1 MTFEELLDQAVA
13 MLQHQGRVAYRALKR
28 QFDLDDTTFD
38 DLKEALLYAH
48 PEVLDDVGRGL
59 IWPHEGA
66 APPAPRSVLP
76 QGPPRPATRPGELA
90 PSDAERRQ
98 LTVLFCDLADST
110 RLSSQLDPEDLR
122 EVVLAYQ
129 ATCVEIIQRFDG
141 YIAQYLGDGLLVYFG
156 YPQAHEDDAQR
167 AIRAGLGIL
176 DAMGALN
183 TGLERAKGMR
193 LAVRIGIHTGPV
205 VVGTMGSGGRH
216 EQLALGETPNL
227 AARLQS
233 LAAPD
238 TVAISDTTYQL
249 VQGFFACE
257 DLGTPPLKGVATPFR
272 VYGVRGERTVESR
285 FEAGRAS
292 GLTPLI
298 GRDEELGLVLRRWAQ
313 AKAGDGQVVLLTGEP
328 GIGKSRLLEAVREQV
343 AAEPHV
349 QLLYQCSPYA
359 THTAF
364 SPITAQLERVAHFAP
379 GDPPAHKLD
388 KLEALLA
395 QSTLR
400 VAEVSPLLA
409 ALLSLPTGDR
419 YPPLTLSPQRQKAQ
433 TIAALIDLVAGLSRR
448 QPVLCLVE
456 DAHWCDP
463 TTLEVLERLVHRV
476 PELRALVLLT
486 SRPEFTVPWTA
497 AHTTALTLTRLDRTQ
512 VAAMVEELT
521 AGKALPREVLAQ
533 ILDKTDGVPLFV
545 EELTKTVLESGLLR
559 EGDGRYVLTGPL
571 PPLAIPA
578 TVQDSLMARLDR
590 LAPVKE
596 VAQLGAVL
604 GREFAYAVLAAVSPR
619 REPALS
625 EALEQLVGAGL
636 LFRRGQPPEA
646 HYRFKHA
653 LVQDA
658 AYASL
663 LKSTRQQVH
672 THIATV
678 LEARFPAIVET
689 EPEMLARHYTE
700 AGLPAQ
706 AIPYWQRAGERAME
720 RSAHREAVGS
730 LEQALRSLAQLP
742 ETRATREQAIDLRLA
757 LRSALIPLGDF
768 GRILAYLREA
778 EALAVALDD
787 PRRLGRVSGFL
798 ARQFCFMGAYD
809 QAIAA
814 GQRALTLIRASGD
827 RVLEALANQFPGIAH
842 HAQGDYRRAID
853 AFGQTV
859 MVLKGTQRHE
869 RFGQV
874 NLPAVFSRA
883 WLAWCHAELGTFA
896 EGRTL
901 GEEGL
906 RIAEAVN
913 HPHSLMRASWGIGL
927 LALRQGDLPRAL
939 LLLERAMG
947 LCQDADLPGLFLEM
961 AAALGAAYTLAG
973 RVADTV
979 PLLTQAIEQAIA
991 TEMVGTQA
999 LCRLSLGEA
1008 QMLAGHLEEAHALA
1022 VQALTLARAHQ
1033 ERGNEA
1039 YALRLLGQIAAQ
1051 LHPPEV
1057 ELAEA
1062 SYQQALTLA
1071 DALGMCPLVAHCHL
1085 DLGNLYLTMGQREQ
1099 ARAELSTAIDL
1110 YRSMEMTFWLPQAEA
1125 ALAEVEGC

>member
-1 MTFEELLDQAVA
+1 M
-13 MLQHQGRVAYRALKR
+13 
-28 QFDLDDTTFD
+28 
-38 DLKEALLYAH
+38 
-48 PEVLDDVGRGL
+48 
-59 IWPHEGA
+59 
-66 APPAPRSVLP
+66 
-76 QGPPRPATRPGELA
+76 
-90 PSDAERRQ
+90 
-98 LTVLFCDLADST
+98 
-110 RLSSQLDPEDLR
+110 
-122 EVVLAYQ
+122 
-129 ATCVEIIQRFDG
+129 
-141 YIAQYLGDGLLVYFG
+141 
-156 YPQAHEDDAQR
+156 
-167 AIRAGLGIL
+167 
-176 DAMGALN
+176 
-183 TGLERAKGMR
+183 
-193 LAVRIGIHTGPV
+193 
-205 VVGTMGSGGRH
+205 
-216 EQLALGETPNL
+216 
-227 AARLQS
+227 
-233 LAAPD
+233 
-238 TVAISDTTYQL
+238 
-249 VQGFFACE
+249 
-257 DLGTPPLKGVATPFR
+257 
-272 VYGVRGERTVESR
+272 
-285 FEAGRAS
+285 
-292 GLTPLI
+292 
-298 GRDEELGLVLRRWAQ
+298 
-313 AKAGDGQVVLLTGEP
+313 VLLTGEP

-349 QLLYQCSPYA
+349 QLLYQGSPYA

-379 GDPPAHKLD
+379 GDPPAQKLD

-497 AHTTALTLTRLDRTQ
+497 AHTTALTLTRLDRAQ

-625 EALEQLVGAGL
+625 EALEQ
-636 LFRRGQPPEA
+636 
-646 HYRFKHA
+646 
-653 LVQDA
+653 
-658 AYASL
+658 
-663 LKSTRQQVH
+663 
-672 THIATV
+672 
-678 LEARFPAIVET
+678 
-689 EPEMLARHYTE
+689 
-700 AGLPAQ
+700 
-706 AIPYWQRAGERAME
+706 
-720 RSAHREAVGS
+720 
-730 LEQALRSLAQLP
+730 ALRSLAQLP

-814 GQRALTLIRASGD
+814 GQRAVTLVRASGD

-859 MVLKGTQRHE
+859 MVLEGTQRHE

-1099 ARAELSTAIDL
+1099 ARAEPSTAIDL